1 MQLTTYEATLRAS
14 ADRAF
19 EVLADV
25 ERLPRWLET
34 AQRARWADPD
44 RRGLGA
50 SFRLHFGG
58 EEAEGAIDRHEPGRA
73 VGHTLGRVAL
83 EATLRPVTA
92 EQTDLTLTL
101 RGIGPAGTWVG
112 RLVARLFGGFVERAT
127 RLMLVASV
135 ERLARLC
142 ETEGHGG

>member
-1 MQLTTYEATLRAS
+1 MQLTTYEATLRAP

-58 EEAEGAIDRHEPGRA
+58 EEAEGAVVRHDPGRA
-73 VGHTLGRVAL
+73 VGYTLGRVAL

-101 RGIGPAGTWVG
+101 RGLEHAGTWLG
-112 RLVARLFGGFVERAT
+112 RLVARLFGGFVERAA
-127 RLMLVASV
+127 RAMLVASV
-135 ERLARLC
+135 ERLGRLC
-142 ETEGHGG
+142 EAEGAEG